1 MQEINKKINSL
12 AEEISKD
19 TILTEV
25 INPRELRE
33 FLVTGMSDLLNRAIL
48 AERDI
53 YLKDNKQDSA
63 NGYSP
68 ERAITLATAPVRVN
82 KLIKNNLNFVQTTD
96 SGFEEIDSK
105 GTLLRNKDF
114 IEITID
120 FPTKEKYILRDSIIE
135 IYDYEFNQSQIIEIT
150 DDNSFLFDILT
161 NGIEADEINNMNDNS
176 FTVLKNDNQFFINIL
191 SERSFSISYNDN
203 MDYKNLIVFEV
214 L

>member
-1 MQEINKKINSL
+1 MYKLVLFVLLSIDLYSEDS
-12 AEEISKD
+12 ISS
-19 TILTEV
+19 I
-25 INPRELRE
+25 
-33 FLVTGMSDLLNRAIL
+33 
-48 AERDI
+48 
-53 YLKDNKQDSA
+53 
-63 NGYSP
+63 
-68 ERAITLATAPVRVN
+68 N
-82 KLIKNNLNFVQTTD
+82 KLIKNNLNFVQTTY

-105 GTLLRNKDF
+105 GTLIRNKDF

-176 FTVLKNDNQFFINIL
+176 FSVLKNDNQFFIHIL